1 MNLSHATIRNTQAP
15 RRGQR
20 KVEDTTAD
28 ERTAVIDYD
37 DDASASVGDAQ
48 LGTEGQ
54 AAVRCC

>member
-20 KVEDTTAD
+20 KVEDATAD

-48 LGTEGQ
+48 LGTEG
-54 AAVRCC
+54 